1 MASKHIHGFFFF
13 FFFFFGYNPMAYHK
27 RLAGFFIA
35 HLKKNE
41 SRLLFYVF
49 IDQLLAFRGPCIL
62 T

>member
-1 MASKHIHGFFFF
+1 
-13 FFFFFGYNPMAYHK
+13 MAYHK
-27 RLAGFFIA
+27 RLVGFFIA
-35 HLKKNE
+35 HQKKKKKKNE

>member
-1 MASKHIHGFFFF
+1 MASKTHPWGG
-13 FFFFFGYNPMAYHK
+13 FFFGYNPMAYHK